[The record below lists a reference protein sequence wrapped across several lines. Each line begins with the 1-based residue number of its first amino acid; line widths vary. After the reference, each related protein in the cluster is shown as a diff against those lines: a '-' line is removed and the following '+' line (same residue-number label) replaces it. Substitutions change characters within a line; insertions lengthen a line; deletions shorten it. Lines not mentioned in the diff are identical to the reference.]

1 MNKSTMHKKGSH
13 CYGYSASERK
23 TMGAGSAA
31 NLCLRQSRTPIPV
44 TDLSLSCGGMEY
56 ILRVRPTRKRK
67 LAVLQAI
74 GISPDTAAPGG
85 KRYELIKD
93 GLMLSALPEIILYQ
107 GGSVCSA

>member
-1 MNKSTMHKKGSH
+1 MVI
-13 CYGYSASERK
+13 
-23 TMGAGSAA
+23 
-31 NLCLRQSRTPIPV
+31 RQVKEKQWEQVQQQIYACGKAVPPIPV

-56 ILRVRPTRKRK
+56 ILRVQPTRKRK